1 MSIYFI
7 RNTRSF
13 LLSVSVFALCSQFD
27 GFTPNAYALEP
38 SGPDEIDGLVEGQ
51 TTYGPNGYWKPYVEA
66 DGFIWDK
73 AAYNGNLRLWSP
85 LIQNPDWILHTTIGG
100 GFFETDG
107 LQGTAGIGFRH
118 VIGDAILGVYGFAD
132 VTFTEHGNT
141 FWRVSPGIELL
152 GLNYETRIN
161 GYIPIGED
169 QYLIDSSIV
178 VSGGGAMSGQ
188 LEYETN
194 FYGIDGELGLRLP
207 FEIGEEKLHDFWLYG
222 GANYYDHEDADELF
236 GADARFEWRI
246 NKLTE
251 EYPGSRLSFIA
262 NASWNNVDDFDYGG
276 GIRARLPLG
285 KKARCFN
292 RYPDD
297 RTIDCPT
304 RNGRMDA
311 AVIRRTR
318 GDSVIVQN
326 EIVYDPQTDVDM
338 LTVVTAGDLDGSLV
352 LGNPPALGSPVGYN
366 TLNDAVLATD
376 EVLIVVDGDETP
388 PTGFPPTIVD
398 SNTTVLGTGT
408 TIELRGRTTNDVYNY
423 LVAGARPQ
431 FDHNNNGPALTLD
444 GTGIHIAGLGLSGD
458 RAAAANTFNHGIFIR
473 PNAGNI
479 AIEQNIFTDLAG
491 SGISSVGPANDIR
504 IFNNDFSDIGGDA
517 ISIFDDNLFVVI
529 DQNNI
534 SDIGGSGVHFDN
546 ANLNAEVTD
555 NVISD
560 VGGSGIMFENRNDNA
575 VVTGNDI
582 TNTGEAGIEF
592 LDNNRFAYV
601 FDNDIID
608 VGGRGIDFGDHND
621 RSQVIQNRINGTGLI
636 DVASGEGIRFN
647 SSNEFTVVNGNDVF
661 NTRVGVYY
669 GDENI
674 EFDIFNN
681 NIFGSTGSGIRVGNQ
696 NNMID
701 IDNNYVVDVAPNG
714 IVIGSSNGPSVGSGV
729 DNFITNNVI
738 QNSVNFIDPLN
749 PVNVSTGIEN
759 GIVIINNN
767 IGWEIASNEILGVE
781 DTGISLNGQNENV
794 DLFDNVIDGRD
805 WASGTVVNNTTITS
819 EGILLIGGSNTQIRI
834 GGPGIPSTGNPF
846 GYSNR
851 ILNVT
856 GYAIDIRGTNNANP
870 NDDIEIDNNFI
881 FNDTPTAS
889 AGGIRLRYASEQVE
903 ITNNIIEN
911 AGIGIQVV
919 GANATSTLAQIADR
933 PNTNVTIQDN
943 QITNSL
949 RNGILVGSY
958 NTDIRIIDNLI
969 NGVRGTTNN
978 VGDAIQVGASN
989 TIAEISENVIVGAIR
1004 DDILQ
1009 FGISNSFLFPV
1020 NNINNDASA
1029 ATFIAGGTS
1038 LDCSA
1043 AVVAGNQVSLISV
1056 PLGPNLGATIDC
1068 P

>member
-1 MSIYFI
+1 MFAFFI
-7 RNTRSF
+7 RNTRF
-13 LLSVSVFALCSQFD
+13 YLLSVSIAALFYQTD
-27 GFTPNAYALEP
+27 GFTSTAYALEP
-38 SGPDEIDGLVEGQ
+38 NSTDQIDGLVEGQ
-51 TTYGPNGYWKPYVEA
+51 TVYGPNGYWKPYIEA

-73 AAYNGNLRLWSP
+73 AASNGNLRLWSP
-85 LIQNPDWILHTTIGG
+85 LIQNPDWLVHTTIGG

-107 LQGTAGIGFRH
+107 LQGSAGIGFRH

-132 VTFTEHGNT
+132 VTFTEYGNT
-141 FWRVSPGIELL
+141 FWRLSPGVELL
-152 GLNYETRIN
+152 GLNYEARMN
-161 GYIPIGED
+161 AYFPIGED
-169 QYLIDSSIV
+169 QYLVGNSV
-178 VSGGGAMSGQ
+178 AVSGGGAMSGL
-188 LEYETN
+188 LETETN
-194 FYGIDGELGLRLP
+194 FMGVDGEVGFRIP
-207 FEIGEEKLHDFWLYG
+207 IEVGEEKLHDFWLYG
-222 GANYYDHEDADELF
+222 GANYFDHENTEELY

-276 GIRARLPLG
+276 GIRARIPLG
-285 KKARCFN
+285 KRARCFN

-326 EIVYDPQTDVDM
+326 EIVYDPRTDVDM

-504 IFNNDFSDIGGDA
+504 IFNNDFSDIGADA

-529 DQNNI
+529 DRNNI

-582 TNTGEAGIEF
+582 TNAGEAGIEF
-592 LDNNRFAYV
+592 LDNNRFVYV

-608 VGGRGIDFGDHND
+608 VGGRGIDFGN
-621 RSQVIQNRINGTGLI
+621 RNNGSQVIQNRINGTGLI
-636 DVASGEGIRFN
+636 NMINGEGIRFN
-647 SSNEFTVVNGNDVF
+647 GNNGSTLVSGNDVF
-661 NTRVGVYY
+661 NTYVGIYY
-669 GDENI
+669 GDGNTEI
-674 EFDIFNN
+674 DIFDNN
-681 NIFGSTGSGIRVGNQ
+681 VFGSIGSGIRIGAQ
-696 NNMID
+696 NNTID
-701 IDNNYVVDVAPNG
+701 IDNNYVVDVGPNG
-714 IVIGSSNGPSVGSGV
+714 IFINSSNGLTAGQSV
-729 DNFITNNVI
+729 DNFITNNVV

-749 PVNVSTGIEN
+749 PVNVSTGIET
-759 GIVIINNN
+759 GIAIVNNN
-767 IGWEIASNEILGVE
+767 IGWEVSSNEVLGVE
-781 DTGISLNGQNENV
+781 DAGISLNGQNVNV

-881 FNDTPTAS
+881 LNDTPTAS
-889 AGGIRLRYASEQVE
+889 VGGIRVRYASEQVE
-903 ITNNIIEN
+903 ITNNVIEN
-911 AGIGIQVV
+911 TGIGIQIL
-919 GANATSTLAQIADR
+919 GATATSNATQIAAR
-933 PNTNVTIQDN
+933 LNTNITIQDN
-943 QITNSL
+943 QIINSV
-949 RNGILVGSY
+949 RNGILIGSY

-969 NGVRGTTNN
+969 DGVRGINN
-978 VGDAIQVGASN
+978 NTGDAINVGVN
-989 TIAEISENVIVGAIR
+989 NVIAEISENVIVGAIR

-1009 FGISNSFLFPV
+1009 FGTGNTFSFPL
-1020 NNINNDASA
+1020 NNISNDASA
-1029 ATFIAGGTS
+1029 ATFIAGGS

-1043 AVVAGNQVSLISV
+1043 VAVAGNQVSLISV
-1056 PLGPNLGATIDC
+1056 TTGPNAGATIDC